1 MFQLENL
8 EIIRSKYEGMS
19 RGFLNWHKIMP
30 FTCRWEIRR
39 QIFKIVQCHPPLG
52 ENIDRPVSMHH
63 SLVPFGTPRAI
74 P

>member
-8 EIIRSKYEGMS
+8 ETIRSKYEGMS
-19 RGFLNWHKIMP
+19 RGHVHVGGKLDPKF
-30 FTCRWEIRR
+30 
-39 QIFKIVQCHPPLG
+39 FKSVQLHPPPHRPLG
-52 ENIDRPVSMHH
+52 ENIDRSVSVHH

>member
-1 MFQLENL
+1 MKACPGDF
-8 EIIRSKYEGMS
+8 EIDTELCHEHVGGK
-19 RGFLNWHKIMP
+19 LDAK
-30 FTCRWEIRR
+30 C
-39 QIFKIVQCHPPLG
+39 FKIVQCHPLLD